1 MRNPL
6 IVGIDPGTTAAY
18 CVLDGE
24 GNIVALDSGKHLTPS
39 SIIFSLNQLG
49 RVIIIG
55 TDKRKTPYSV
65 EKISIKLG
73 AKIISP
79 EEDISVRDKFRLSEN
94 SELRNNHELDA
105 LASARYAFK
114 KIESL
119 LTKIKTT
126 LKEVGKNDLFEKI
139 APLVV
144 IRGLNIKTA
153 ISLIEYKEEAPQPKP
168 LISSRTAEIK
178 PQLLEEIIVSLRKE
192 NYWLKKQNLR
202 FLRVIEK
209 KRGEKKLLLK
219 KLKGFD
225 RNVKTQRILELQ
237 EKRVRKLN
245 RMLKE
250 NESYQE
256 KLISELRNLER
267 IILKENSEFII
278 VKKFASFEGFFQKE
292 RELELKKGD
301 VIFMDLFKGMDK
313 NKIDSLKKKVNIIM
327 HKAVLP
333 EILKRENFIFINN
346 PPLEHETADFA
357 VIRKGYLEE
366 KIKNYDLLQKLV
378 QEYKEERVENA

>member
-1 MRNPL
+1 MRKPL

-18 CVLDGE
+18 CALDAKGD
-24 GNIVALDSGKHLTPS
+24 IVALDSGKQLNPS

-49 RVIIIG
+49 RVIVIG
-55 TDKRKTPYSV
+55 TDKRKTPFSV

-73 AKIISP
+73 ARIISP

-114 KIESL
+114 KIEPL

-126 LKEVGKNDLFEKI
+126 LKEEGKNDLFEKI

-144 IRGLNIKTA
+144 IRGINIKTA
-153 ISLIEYKEEAPQPKP
+153 ISLIEYKEESIETKP
-168 LISSRTAEIK
+168 SAVYQK
-178 PQLLEEIIVSLRKE
+178 PETKPRLFEEIINSLRKE

-209 KRGEKKLLLK
+209 KRDEKKLLLK
-219 KLKGFD
+219 KLRVFD
-225 RNVKTQRILELQ
+225 INVKTQQILELQ
-237 EKRVRKLN
+237 EKRIRKLN
-245 RMLKE
+245 RLLKE
-250 NESYQE
+250 NEAYQK
-256 KLISELRNLER
+256 KLIGELINLER

-278 VKKFASFEGFFQKE
+278 VKKFASFEGFYQKE

-301 VIFMDLFKGMDK
+301 VIFIDSFKGMDK
-313 NKIDSLKKKVNIIM
+313 NKIDSLKKKVNIM
-327 HKAVLP
+327 THKAVLP

-366 KIKNYDLLQKLV
+366 KIKNYNLLQKLV
-378 QEYKEERVENA
+378 REYREERVENA